1 MAELESFLRDGNH
14 RKNYPNGDVY
24 VGDWKD
30 GRKNGKGTMTYRN
43 GDTYVGNWVNGNKEG
58 QGTSTSHMGRRVYTG
73 NWSNNQ
79 KNGEGTMTSRVGGEH
94 AGVDVTT
101 YKGIWVNDNLP
112 TGEIYYGKGDRK
124 SDTYK
129 GELRQRYHPT
139 VDGLTVFVP
148 HGRGGFYRDD
158 DGTKSYDSNF
168 NRGTEYGQS
177 TTYYPDGSRLTSEN
191 SVNRPH
197 PSPYLSN
204 QKKPVRSKGTYG
216 MTDVMMK
223 ELDDIYFN
231 DRNLGGSKNKTKR
244 RRHSK
249 SKYKYQK
256 NKKRYSFKKN
266 TNKKRRQSHRKINK

>member
-1 MAELESFLRDGNH
+1 MTELESSLRDGNN
-14 RKNYPNGDVY
+14 RKEYPNGDVY
-24 VGDWKD
+24 VGEWKD
-30 GRKNGKGTMTYRN
+30 GRKNGKGIMTYAN
-43 GDTYVGNWVNGNKEG
+43 GDTYDGNWVDGNKEG
-58 QGTSTSHMGRRVYTG
+58 QGVSTSYMGRRVYTG
-73 NWSNNQ
+73 SWSNNQ
-79 KNGEGTMTSRVGGEH
+79 KNGEGTMTSRAGEYD
-94 AGVDVTT
+94 GIDVTT

-112 TGEIYYGKGDRK
+112 TGEIYYGEGDRK

-139 VDGLTVFVP
+139 VDGLTIFVP

-158 DGTKSYDSNF
+158 DGTKRYEGNF

-177 TTYYPDGSRLTSEN
+177 TTYYPDGSRLTSVN

-204 QKKPVRSKGTYG
+204 QKTVRREGTYG
-216 MTDVMMK
+216 MTPDKMK

-231 DRNLGGSKNKTKR
+231 DRNLGGSKSKTKR
-244 RRHSK
+244 RVSKNKKCK

-256 NKKRYSFKKN
+256 NKLNLLSDSV
-266 TNKKRRQSHRKINK
+266 QVL